1 MGVGDDQQSAD
12 AMAPAVKAQFYPPP
26 PQFDGCFTSFYT
38 LELNL
43 PQDEVLRD
51 FLQPEWANIRFFA
64 GNGPLA
70 RIGDT
75 QVTRPRFSATGPSAL
90 PCKFELGTARMWGIG
105 FFPLGWARFID
116 APAVELS
123 NIVCDGAKHP
133 AFAKFDALSD
143 ALCDP
148 DADIEEQFAAIVDT
162 MGRMMRP
169 NRDEPKIIKVHDA
182 LVAGS
187 FTAVA
192 ELAESCAMSV
202 RTLERVCGRYF
213 GFTPKLLMRRQRFMR
228 SLTSFML
235 HQGTRWTEAMDGDY
249 HDQAQFTREFN
260 AFMTMNP
267 SDYASLDHPILAS
280 FMEARSRIWGSA
292 AQTLDRPSQTRAD

>member
-1 MGVGDDQQSAD
+1 MVGTQDQTSASN
-12 AMAPAVKAQFYPPP
+12 AEHSVRAQFYPPP
-26 PQFDGCFTSFYT
+26 PQFEGCFTSFYT
-38 LELNL
+38 LDLDL
-43 PQDEVLRD
+43 PEGGVLRD
-51 FLQPEWANIRFFA
+51 FLQPEWANIRFFS
-64 GNGPLA
+64 GNGPVA

-75 QVTRPRFSATGPSAL
+75 KVTHPRLSATGPSSL
-90 PCKFELGTARMWGIG
+90 PCEFELGTSRMWGIG
-105 FFPLGWARFID
+105 FLPLGWARFID
-116 APAVELS
+116 TPAVELA

-133 AFAKFDALSD
+133 AFAKFDVLSD

-148 DADIEEQFAAIVDT
+148 DANVEEQFAAIVDA

-169 NRDEPKIIKVHDA
+169 NRDEPKIVKVHEA

-187 FTAVA
+187 FTGVG
-192 ELAESCAMSV
+192 ELAEACAMSV

-235 HQGTRWTEAMDGDY
+235 HRGARWTEAMDGDY

-260 AFMTMNP
+260 TFMTMNP
-267 SDYASLDHPILAS
+267 SEYANLDHPILSS
-280 FMEARSRIWGSA
+280 FMEARARIWGSA
-292 AQTLDRPSQTRAD
+292 AQTLDRPSHTPGQ